1 MIFESWYRSSNN
13 LSLLVVEKPV
23 ELEINKNKW
32 KSDVSTLEWVR
43 RY

>member
-1 MIFESWYRSSNN
+1 MIFESWYGSSNN

>member
-32 KSDVSTLEWVR
+32 KSDESTLEWVR